1 MKLLISL
8 LIVFIICEL
17 FGKSIK
23 KHGIVW
29 MVSLMMVSFIGMIMP
44 ASAPIWLQQ
53 IVTGFITR
61 GTLATA
67 MFIWVMYARI
77 LPKGTKVMANFMTLR
92 AYLAIGAALMILFH
106 NVFYV
111 AYYIRRAL
119 SGNAISVYERLAGT
133 CAILMWVLLL
143 PLTIT
148 SFMPV
153 RRKMNPVRWKKLQ
166 RLSYIFYGLIYVHVC
181 LLFSKQ
187 ILSGHA
193 NYGFE
198 LAVYTAVF
206 GFYLVERVALYLDM
220 SKKAL
225 AGALLARIGEPVLA
239 VLCACIILV
248 PYISVIGHSGDVAV
262 AELAENI
269 NSVESAAAGTNSGD
283 VLGAERTSDSGKESE
298 AGDESFAK
306 IVEDE
311 AADSTSYKDG
321 TYTGS
326 GMGYNGPVEVE
337 VTIEGSVIIEV
348 KVTASDEDDPY
359 YTWVLKQIPDAIV
372 EKGSADVDTV
382 SGATTSSKALI
393 SAVKDALEKASE

>member
-1 MKLLISL
+1 MKLLVSL
-8 LIVFIICEL
+8 LVVFVICQL

-23 KHGIVW
+23 KHGHVW
-29 MVSLMMVSFIGMIMP
+29 LIAILMLAFLSMILP
-44 ASAPIWLQQ
+44 ASTPVWLQQ
-53 IVTGFITR
+53 IVTGYITR
-61 GTLATA
+61 GTIATA

-92 AYLAIGAALMILFH
+92 APLAIGAAMLILFH

-111 AYYIRRAL
+111 AYYVGRAA
-119 SGNAISVYERLAGT
+119 SGSAVSVYERMAGT
-133 CAILMWVLLL
+133 CSVLMWILLL

-148 SFMPV
+148 SFMPI
-153 RRKMNPVRWKKLQ
+153 RRKMDPVKWKKLQ
-166 RLSYIFYGLIYVHVC
+166 KLSYVFYGLIYVHVC

-283 VLGAERTSDSGKESE
+283 VLGADRE
-298 AGDESFAK
+298 ADDESFAK

-337 VTIEGSVIIEV
+337 VTIEGSVITEV

>member
-8 LIVFIICEL
+8 LVVFVICQL

-23 KHGIVW
+23 KHGQVW
-29 MVSLMMVSFIGMIMP
+29 LIAILMMAFLSMILP
-44 ASAPIWLQQ
+44 ASTPVWLQQ
-53 IVTGFITR
+53 IVTGYITR
-61 GTLATA
+61 GTIATA

-92 AYLAIGAALMILFH
+92 APLAIGAAMLILFH

-111 AYYIRRAL
+111 AYYVGRAA
-119 SGNAISVYERLAGT
+119 SGSAVSVYERMAGT
-133 CAILMWVLLL
+133 CSILMWILLL

-153 RRKMNPVRWKKLQ
+153 RRKMDPVKWKKLQ
-166 RLSYIFYGLIYVHVC
+166 RLSYVFYGLIYVHVF
-181 LLFSKQ
+181 LLFGKQ
-187 ILSGHA
+187 ILSGYA

-206 GFYLVERVALYLDM
+206 GFYLVERIALFLNM
-220 SKKAL
+220 SKKVL

-239 VLCACIILV
+239 VLCACIIFV
-248 PYISVIGHSGDVAV
+248 PYISAIGQGSVVAGYEQGESQNSDS
-262 AELAENI
+262 AEVSEAT
-269 NSVESAAAGTNSGD
+269 AGD
-283 VLGAERTSDSGKESE
+283 VLGADRE

-306 IVEDE
+306 IVENE
-311 AADSTSYKDG
+311 AEESAAYKDG

-337 VTIEGSVIIEV
+337 VTIEGGVITEV
-348 KVTASDEDDPY
+348 KALSSDEDDPY
-359 YTWVLKQIPDAIV
+359 YTWVLQQIPDAIV
-372 EKGSADVDTV
+372 EKSSADVDTV
-382 SGATTSSKALI
+382 SGATTSSNAMI
-393 SAVKDALEKASE
+393 NAVKDALEKASE